1 MESRAITD
9 ILRYISDNPVSG
21 MCVKVTVNRR
31 VVNTV
36 TDRKIMERVIDKVYQ
51 FKIRKIKE
59 TQRELYNGY

>member
-1 MESRAITD
+1 MESNTITD
-9 ILRYISDNPVSG
+9 ILRYISETPVSG

-36 TDRKIMERVIDKVYQ
+36 TDRKIMERVVDKVYQ
-51 FKIRKIKE
+51 FRVRRIKE